1 MNSPK
6 EKTLEISTIN
16 SKANSVVFNGK
27 EIYRIF
33 SLLEQSIIQKCNH
46 RVKGNKMF
54 IKIFKNDSI
63 HFNNKVKPVNK
74 MKQKLQTLLSNK
86 TGINLIL

>member
-27 EIYRIF
+27 EIYRFF

-54 IKIFKNDSI
+54 IKNDSI

-86 TGINLIL
+86 KGINLIL

>member
-16 SKANSVVFNGK
+16 SKANSFVFNGK

-33 SLLEQSIIQKCNH
+33 SLLEQSINQKCNCI
-46 RVKGNKMF
+46 VKGNKML
-54 IKIFKNDSI
+54 ITVFKKDSI
-63 HFNNKVKPVNK
+63 NFNDKVKPVNK
-74 MKQKLQTLLSNK
+74 MKLKLQTLLSNK
-86 TGINLIL
+86 KSLIL

>member
-16 SKANSVVFNGK
+16 SKANSFVFNGK

-33 SLLEQSIIQKCNH
+33 SLLEQSINQKCNR
-46 RVKGNKMF
+46 RVKGNKML
-54 IKIFKNDSI
+54 ITVFKKDSI
-63 HFNNKVKPVNK
+63 NFNDKVKPVNK
-74 MKQKLQTLLSNK
+74 MKLKLQTLLSNK
-86 TGINLIL
+86 KSLIL

>member
-16 SKANSVVFNGK
+16 SKANSFVFNGK

-33 SLLEQSIIQKCNH
+33 SLLEQSINQKFNR
-46 RVKGNKMF
+46 RVKGNKML
-54 IKIFKNDSI
+54 ITVFKKDTINFND
-63 HFNNKVKPVNK
+63 KVKPVNK
-74 MKQKLQTLLSNK
+74 MKLKLQTLLSNK
-86 TGINLIL
+86 KSLIL